1 MCYKLVG
8 MLCRSLSK
16 DRPEIQHETRILQS
30 RCETSVPFKIS
41 LKIILF
47 LFWYIFFAMSLE
59 KNAEKIL
66 TSSSIAFRLELKEE
80 EKTPPNNNDKKKKV
94 ESI

>member
-1 MCYKLVG
+1 
-8 MLCRSLSK
+8 
-16 DRPEIQHETRILQS
+16 
-30 RCETSVPFKIS
+30 
-41 LKIILF
+41 
-47 LFWYIFFAMSLE
+47 MSLE